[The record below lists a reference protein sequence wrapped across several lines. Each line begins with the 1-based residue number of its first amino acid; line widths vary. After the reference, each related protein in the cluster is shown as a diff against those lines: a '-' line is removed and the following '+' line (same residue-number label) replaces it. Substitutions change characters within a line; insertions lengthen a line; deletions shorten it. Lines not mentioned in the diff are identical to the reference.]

1 MHKDFTL
8 TKEDKYHKLTY
19 LGYEPE
25 SVVFDIHHPD
35 WTYVENEEEGLK
47 LIDAI
52 VKLEEDMSKLMKER
66 EIKHDPK
73 KIIRFYFIRLENIL
87 IGIDVRAK
95 WSWEK
100 KVEAYVEWF
109 DGRYNDADEFCNT
122 VYETVKEFNPVESNN
137 WRTYEKYDRLR
148 KMFSLDYPDLK
159 EFFGKDPF
167 DKLIETLDDI
177 NLKISLYQKKM
188 KSYGL

>member
-1 MHKDFTL
+1 MNKDFEL
-8 TKEDKYHKLTY
+8 TKEEKYYKLTY

-25 SVVFDIHHPD
+25 SVAFDIHHPN
-35 WTYVENEEEGLK
+35 WTYVQNEEEGLK

-52 VKLEEDMSKLMKER
+52 VKLDGDMSKLMKER
-66 EIKHDPK
+66 GLKHDSK
-73 KIIRFYFIRLENIL
+73 KIIRFYFTQLEHVL
-87 IGIDVRAK
+87 IGIDIRAK
-95 WSWEK
+95 WSWEE

-109 DGRYNDADEFCNT
+109 DGRYTDADEFCKT
-122 VYETVKEFNPVESNN
+122 VYETVKEFNPVESDN

-159 EFFGKDPF
+159 EYFGKDPF
-167 DKLIETLDDI
+167 QELIESLDDI
-177 NLKISLYQKKM
+177 NLIFKLQKEKM